1 MQKVYFTTEPGQIL
15 YMPQDNGTAE
25 VWLRRNINQEESEE
39 GTVWTADEVFFR
51 TRLTEEEVIDQAEN
65 YFIEEPETTIEDL
78 VEALDILTGIVIGEE
93 DE

>member
-1 MQKVYFTTEPGQIL
+1 M
-15 YMPQDNGTAE
+15 
-25 VWLRRNINQEESEE
+25 
-39 GTVWTADEVFFR
+39 FFR
-51 TRLTEEEVIDQAEN
+51 TRLTEEEVIAQAEN